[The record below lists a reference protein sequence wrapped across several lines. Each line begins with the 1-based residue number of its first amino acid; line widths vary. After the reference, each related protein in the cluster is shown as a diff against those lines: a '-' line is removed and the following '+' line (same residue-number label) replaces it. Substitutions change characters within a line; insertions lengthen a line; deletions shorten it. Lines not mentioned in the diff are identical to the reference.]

1 MKKLFND
8 KIAELKSAWNGFW
21 WIDLFSVA
29 LQIVIAYHEYYYIVS
44 YYTINMLQT
53 NEKKNNKY
61 FQWEKKVWNAENR
74 TSIVHT
80 ITTKVDCLPLEHND
94 LK

>member
-8 KIAELKSAWNGFW
+8 KIAELKSAWTGFW

-29 LQIVIAYHEYYYIVS
+29 LQIVIAYHEYYIVS
-44 YYTINMLQT
+44 FYTITVCYKQT
-53 NEKKNNKY
+53 KRKKITNFCNEKRKY
-61 FQWEKKVWNAENR
+61 EMQR

-80 ITTKVDCLPLEHND
+80 ITTQVDCLPLEHND